1 MDDID
6 KVRQRPFD
14 GLFMKKSC
22 LRLSGIS
29 LHLLK
34 MKSTKRIHSVIGA
47 NLTLKSQSVCYSLDT
62 MGQDEV
68 I

>member
-1 MDDID
+1 MDDSD

-14 GLFMKKSC
+14 GRFMKKSC

-34 MKSTKRIHSVIGA
+34 MRRTKRIHSVIGA
-47 NLTLKSQSVCYSLDT
+47 SSTLESQNIHYSLYT

>member
-1 MDDID
+1 MDDSD

-34 MKSTKRIHSVIGA
+34 MRSTKRIHSVIGA
-47 NLTLKSQSVCYSLDT
+47 SSTLKSVCHSLYT
-62 MGQDEV
+62 VGQDEV

>member
-34 MKSTKRIHSVIGA
+34 MRSTKRIHSVIGA
-47 NLTLKSQSVCYSLDT
+47 SLTLKSQSVC
-62 MGQDEV
+62 
-68 I
+68 